1 MTQQP
6 EPTPEEQDQP
16 PERIAEEE
24 AMRYPEFDRDDKLP
38 GDEPPEE
45 PIHES

>member
-16 PERIAEEE
+16 LERLAEEE

-38 GDEPPEE
+38 VEE
-45 PIHES
+45 PAEDA